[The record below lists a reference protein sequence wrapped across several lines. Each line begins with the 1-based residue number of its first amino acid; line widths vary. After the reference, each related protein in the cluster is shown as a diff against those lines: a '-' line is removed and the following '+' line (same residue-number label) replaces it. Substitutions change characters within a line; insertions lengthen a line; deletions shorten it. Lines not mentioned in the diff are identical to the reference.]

1 MTATP
6 QSAGQPRSLSR
17 LHLLLG
23 VLVAFIWGTNFVV
36 IRIGLDHAEPL
47 FLATMRFAISVV
59 PAILFVR
66 RPPVPL
72 WLLAGAGLALG
83 LQFAFLFPGMQA
95 GVTPGLA
102 SLLVQMQVFFTIL
115 IAAMAL
121 KQPVRPVQ
129 IGALAVACSG
139 LALIALMGRSSAT
152 PLGIA
157 LVLAAAAAWAA
168 SNILAA
174 KAGPVNMVAFVVWA
188 SPFAVVPLLIASL
201 AIEGRAAFMTSLT
214 STDPVVWGVTAWQA
228 YANTL
233 LGYGIWNF
241 LLSRYPA
248 SRVAP
253 LAFMVPIFGMLASAL
268 ILHEGLQAWKLAAIS
283 LVMVGLFLN
292 HLAGRGAAAPHTAC

>member
-1 MTATP
+1 
-6 QSAGQPRSLSR
+6 
-17 LHLLLG
+17 

-36 IRIGLDHAEPL
+36 VRVGLNHAEPL
-47 FLATMRFAISVV
+47 FLATMRFALSVV
-59 PAILFVR
+59 PAISFVR

-72 WLLAGAGLALG
+72 PLLAGAGLALG

-121 KQPVRPVQ
+121 KQPVRPIQV
-129 IGALAVACSG
+129 GALVTACCG
-139 LALIALMGRSSAT
+139 LGLIALMGRSSAT

-188 SPFAVVPLLIASL
+188 SPFAVVPLLIASF
-201 AIEGRAAFMTSLT
+201 AIEGRTAFMASLT
-214 STDPVVWGVTAWQA
+214 SMDPVVWGVSAWQA
-228 YANTL
+228 YANTIV
-233 LGYGIWNF
+233 GYGIWNA

-268 ILHEGLQAWKLAAIS
+268 VLHEGLEARKLAAIS
-283 LVMVGLFLN
+283 LVMAGLVMN
-292 HLAGRGAAAPHTAC
+292 HLADHRVAVSHRAE